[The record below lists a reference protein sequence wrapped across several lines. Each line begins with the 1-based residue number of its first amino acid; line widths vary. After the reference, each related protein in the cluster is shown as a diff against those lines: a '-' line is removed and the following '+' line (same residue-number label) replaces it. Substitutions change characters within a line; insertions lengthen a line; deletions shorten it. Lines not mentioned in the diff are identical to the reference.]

1 MRTTFVSTLSLLNSP
16 RTNAAKLQAELAK
29 ANTEITT
36 GRYADVGLQLGHR
49 VSQSITLRQE
59 HADLSALM
67 DANAL
72 TSIRLSVTKSSLDN
86 VREMAD
92 AFLNTVL
99 SVPSSPTGPSII
111 QQTAQT
117 NLKSLIAEM
126 NQVANGQYIF
136 AGTDTKQKPLA
147 EFTPTSAGKVAIDTE
162 FASFFGFPQTSASV
176 KGIEASQ
183 MSTFLD
189 SAFAPLFDE
198 ANWSANWSS
207 AQSQNIE
214 SRISPVEKMETSTNA
229 NEAAFRKLA
238 MAYTMASELAIADL
252 PETTRQ
258 VVIDKLVKTVGA
270 VSTEIVQI
278 QANLGTVERRITDA
292 NERMGLQQAYLNEGV
307 GNLEGVDPAEA
318 KTRVDSLTTQIQMS
332 YSLTSQLRQLS
343 LLNYI

>member
-16 RTNAAKLQAELAK
+16 RTNAAKLQTDLAR

-36 GRYADVGLQLGHR
+36 GRHADVGLQLGQR

-59 HADLSALM
+59 HAELTALS

-86 VREMAD
+86 VRKMAD

-111 QQTAQT
+111 KETAQA
-117 NLKSLIAEM
+117 NLKSLVAEM

-136 AGTDTKQKPLA
+136 AGTDTKQKPIA
-147 EFTPTSAGKVAIDTE
+147 EYTATSAAKAVIDAE
-162 FASFFGFPQTSASV
+162 FASFFGFSQSSPSV
-176 KGIEASQ
+176 QGITAAQ

-189 SAFAPLFDE
+189 SAFTPLFDE
-198 ANWSANWSS
+198 TNWSTNWSS

-214 SRISPVEKMETSTNA
+214 SRISPVERIETSTNA

-252 PETTRQ
+252 PQTSRQ
-258 VVIDKLVKTVGA
+258 VVIDKLVGTVGS

-278 QANLGTVERRITDA
+278 QANLGTAEKRIADA
-292 NERMGLQQAYLNEGV
+292 NERMSLQQAYLNEGV
-307 GNLEGVDPAEA
+307 SNLEGVDPAEA